1 MHGAFRGDGM
11 MGSTFLCES
20 GVIYA
25 VGSTQEVVCAID
37 LSLEVEVG

>member
-1 MHGAFRGDGM
+1 MHGTLGDDGM

-25 VGSTQEVVCAID
+25 VGSTQEAARAID
-37 LSLEVEVG
+37 LSLDVEAG